1 MNLLFEKSLQLLSEN
16 AIKASSKMFL
26 AILWGVFFLSAH
38 LQAQTHETLF
48 ALIAGDTLSNLCGPI
63 KRDMTNFR
71 VLLNDVSRYTGV
83 QVKVVELSGSD
94 LTADGI
100 QGWLADVKKSQPE
113 IVLIYYSGHG
123 YRTLTTSPSW
133 PLLYFS
139 SKGESLDSQTLWN
152 GLNEAKARLV
162 IVVLDCCNRPSLQA
176 SLCFQGMIKGVGWD
190 NKNHPGF
197 KTLFLKTQG
206 SVIAAGASPG
216 EAAFAFDNGSLFT
229 NSLTQTIRSSTGSKD
244 VSWDAIFT
252 RTSTLCA
259 HMQRPICLIQTTSW
273 LPKGKKTV
281 HHTTRRG
288 KSKSA
293 S

>member
-1 MNLLFEKSLQLLSEN
+1 M
-16 AIKASSKMFL
+16 
-26 AILWGVFFLSAH
+26 GVA
-38 LQAQTHETLF
+38 A
-48 ALIAGDTLSNLCGPI
+48 
-63 KRDMTNFR
+63 
-71 VLLNDVSRYTGV
+71 
-83 QVKVVELSGSD
+83 
-94 LTADGI
+94 
-100 QGWLADVKKSQPE
+100 
-113 IVLIYYSGHG
+113 VLIYYSGHG

-152 GLNEAKARLV
+152 NLYGSGPRLV
-162 IVVLDCCNRPSLQA
+162 IVLLDCCNRTSLQA
-176 SLCFQGMIKGVGWD
+176 SPCFQGMIRGVGWD

-206 SVIAAGASPG
+206 TVIAAGASPG

-229 NSLTQTIRSSTGSKD
+229 NSLTQTIRSSSGSKD
-244 VSWDAIFT
+244 VSWDTVFT

-273 LPKGKKTV
+273 LPKSKKTV